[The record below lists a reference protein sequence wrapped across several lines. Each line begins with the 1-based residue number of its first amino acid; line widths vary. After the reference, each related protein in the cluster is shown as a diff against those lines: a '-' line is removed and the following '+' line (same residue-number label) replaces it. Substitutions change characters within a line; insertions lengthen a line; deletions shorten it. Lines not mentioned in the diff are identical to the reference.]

1 VKKSIFITGA
11 SSGIGRALSVEMASR
26 GYDLALTARRHE
38 LLEQVR
44 DTVLSQFPDRTVE
57 IRALDITDYEAI
69 PQVLNE
75 MIDAMNGIDIV
86 FVNAG
91 IGLAGK
97 IGHGKLESA
106 IRTLETNLIGA
117 IATVDAAVACFM
129 EQGKG
134 HVVGVSSVTAARG
147 FPGLS
152 AYTASK
158 AGLSAYLETLR
169 VEVYRKNI
177 DVTVLY
183 PGYIDTP
190 LNDMLPNRPFV
201 ISAEK
206 GASIIGRLIEKKVKS
221 STVPVFPWNLIG
233 PLLRLLPAGII
244 YRMG

>member
-1 VKKSIFITGA
+1 MNKSILITGA
-11 SSGIGRALSVEMASR
+11 SSGIGKALSLEMARRNYS
-26 GYDLALTARRHE
+26 LALTARRYE
-38 LLEQVR
+38 VLEQIR
-44 DTVLSQFPDRTVE
+44 DTILSQYPDRTVE
-57 IRALDITDYEAI
+57 IRTLDITDYEAI
-69 PQVLNE
+69 PPVLNE
-75 MIDAMNGIDIV
+75 MADAMNGIDIV

-97 IGHGKLESA
+97 IGHGKQESA
-106 IRTLETNLIGA
+106 IRTIETNLIGA
-117 IATVDAAVACFM
+117 MATIDAATAYFI

-134 HVVGVSSVTAARG
+134 HIVGVSSVTALRG
-147 FPGLS
+147 FSGLS

-177 DVTVLY
+177 DVTILY

-206 GASIIGRLIEKKVKS
+206 GAAIIARLIEKKVKS

-233 PLLRLLPAGII
+233 PLLRRLPTSII